1 MGGREGEQSWA
12 FRKISKN
19 CKEQG
24 GEEEEE
30 AVARR
35 GPGRIHRELETSG
48 NWRVVEKR
56 KEKKRGGKKKEARVT
71 RTGEGK
77 VIEKDERGEEV
88 GTYDYTPSRTIMVV
102 EPCETDACT
111 AL

>member
-1 MGGREGEQSWA
+1 M
-12 FRKISKN
+12 
-19 CKEQG
+19 
-24 GEEEEE
+24 

-35 GPGRIHRELETSG
+35 RPGRIHRELETSG

-56 KEKKRGGKKKEARVT
+56 EKKREARI
-71 RTGEGK
+71 GEGDR
-77 VIEKDERGEEV
+77 VRRGKV